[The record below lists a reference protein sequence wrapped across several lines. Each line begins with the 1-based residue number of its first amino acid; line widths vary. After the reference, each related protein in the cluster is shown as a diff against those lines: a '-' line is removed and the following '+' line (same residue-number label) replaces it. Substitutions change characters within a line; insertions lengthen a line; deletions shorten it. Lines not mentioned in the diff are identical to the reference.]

1 MTSSAEA
8 ASQALSGAARLG
20 RRRRAVPELTETGVL
35 LFPARSDPRKWEHRH
50 YERSHPLAWEFASSR
65 PALGRAMLDALHAMS
80 GPGNAIATGSTAL
93 AYQTQTKPFF
103 LFLETTQPDA
113 RGRLPGMD
121 DLVLDPQLLED
132 FRIAMDLRATRSEV
146 TGTTAYAY
154 KAAPLRILR
163 HIYLGDRKAFGPG
176 WRDEDFLPGDRID
189 DTRPNQP
196 YSLAEAQRIITACS
210 SILHQFHDSHDAAR
224 RLQVE
229 IAAFVILGL
238 KLGIEPECL
247 PQLTLANLRTDGR
260 RIRVRYTKRRG
271 GGGNGF
277 RRTRLTDAI
286 AEDIQGDEAGEVE
299 EVVADGT
306 SFREAAGVLAL
317 LRDRARA
324 RSARKHADTEADHNE
339 IPLFTFYCAASTF
352 RAFGALLNEA
362 GLRADDGGA
371 LPIVRNRLRPTWRTQ
386 RTIRHGGRLSIDRSD
401 NSADVRARH
410 YLDNDRIKPFLHDA
424 ISDAQS
430 QAWEHALSRR
440 IVDLPADA
448 TADRI
453 NEAAERADAT
463 TAEINSALSGHQD
476 LWLAS
481 CRDFTNSPFDKPGT
495 PCTKAFFGCVV
506 CPNALITRR
515 SLPGILGFR
524 AHMERRRDEMPS
536 IAWNELYGAAW
547 AEITQAILPQFD
559 ERTVA
564 EAGKIAR
571 GLDMHLPPEL
581 LQ

>member
-1 MTSSAEA
+1 MTSSARPNPSEN
-8 ASQALSGAARLG
+8 LCPGTTRLG
-20 RRRRAVPELTETGVL
+20 RPRRPVPELDDDGIIN
-35 LFPARSDPRKWEHRH
+35 FPSRSDPKKWEHRH
-50 YERSHPLAWEFASSR
+50 FERNQPLAWDFAAAR
-65 PALGRAMLDALHAMS
+65 PALGRAMLDAVHAMS

-103 LFLETTQPDA
+103 LFLAATGPDA
-113 RGRLPGMD
+113 RGRLPGRD

-132 FRIAMDLRATRSEV
+132 FRIAMDLRATNSEV

-154 KAAPLRILR
+154 KSSPLRILR
-163 HIYLGDRKAFGPG
+163 HIYLGDPDIFGPG

-196 YSLAEAQRIITACS
+196 YSLAEAQRIITACAAV
-210 SILHQFHDSHDAAR
+210 LHQFHDSADAAR
-224 RLQVE
+224 KIQVE

-247 PQLTLANLRTDGR
+247 PLLNLANLKTDGR
-260 RIRVRYTKRRG
+260 RIRVRYLKRRG
-271 GGGNGF
+271 GGGNGM
-277 RRTRLTDAI
+277 RKTRITEPSDATRLDQPTSADT
-286 AEDIQGDEAGEVE
+286 EE
-299 EVVADGT
+299 EVVADGA

-317 LRDRARA
+317 LRDRARSRQA
-324 RSARKHADTEADHNE
+324 KSGSADDEAH
-339 IPLFTFYCAASTF
+339 LFTFYCAAATF
-352 RAFGALLNEA
+352 RAFSAHLNES
-362 GLRADDGGA
+362 GLRGDDGGP

-386 RTIRHGGRLSIDRSD
+386 RTVRHGGRLSIDRSD
-401 NSADVRARH
+401 NSTDVRAKH
-410 YLDNDRIKPFLHDA
+410 YLDNDRMKPFLDDA

-440 IVDLPADA
+440 VVSLPQNASA
-448 TADRI
+448 ANRELAA
-453 NEAAERADAT
+453 EAAGVS
-463 TAEINSALSGHQD
+463 TAEISRALTGEQD

-481 CRDFTNSPFDKPGT
+481 CRDFNNSPFDKPGT
-495 PCTKAFFGCVV
+495 PCSKSFFGCVL

-524 AHMERRRDEMPS
+524 AHMERRREEMAA
-536 IAWNELYGAAW
+536 IAWDELYGATW
-547 AEITQAILPQFD
+547 REISLSILPQFD

-564 EAGKIAR
+564 EAEKIAR

-581 LQ
+581 IQ